1 MNKLYHSPGTCSLGV
16 HCLIEEVGAPY
27 ELVKIDLMKG
37 QQHSGE
43 YTAVNA
49 KSKVP
54 ALLREDGSLLTEWP
68 AIATWLA
75 LTHPEKGLLP
85 TDAEGLARTLEH
97 VDYIVATLHMQG
109 FTRIWRPDHFASSE
123 AEQEVVRKKG
133 RDIYEKGL
141 AHFEAKLDGRDYL
154 GGKPP
159 QSRISPC
166 STSASGKRTGSRSHS
181 RPTSPPITRGCGR
194 VRRWPRRSPTRASPE
209 GCRPRRALR
218 SAATAA
224 RATGDVRQRGR
235 SADPFAAA
243 RPAASGEWPIFLK
256 ASGS

>member
-1 MNKLYHSPGTCSLGV
+1 MSKLYHSPGTCSLGV

-37 QQHSGE
+37 QQHSDD
-43 YTAVNA
+43 YIAVNA

-54 ALLREDGSLLTEWP
+54 SLLREDGSLLTEWP

-97 VDYIVATLHMQG
+97 VDYVVATLHMQG

-154 GGKPP
+154 GGQAPSIADFALFYICFWKANRLKEPF
-159 QSRISPC
+159 SPN
-166 STSASGKRTGSRSHS
+166 
-181 RPTSPPITRGCGR
+181 
-194 VRRWPRRSPTRASPE
+194 
-209 GCRPRRALR
+209 L
-218 SAATAA
+218 AAHHA
-224 RATGDVRQRGR
+224 RMR
-235 SADPFAAA
+235 A
-243 RPAASGEWPIFLK
+243 RPSVAK
-256 ASGS
+256 ALADEGFA

>member
-75 LTHPEKGLLP
+75 LTYPEKGLLP

-97 VDYIVATLHMQG
+97 VDYMVATLHMQG

-154 GGKPP
+154 GGKAPSIADFALFYICFWKANRLKEP
-159 QSRISPC
+159 FSPN
-166 STSASGKRTGSRSHS
+166 
-181 RPTSPPITRGCGR
+181 
-194 VRRWPRRSPTRASPE
+194 
-209 GCRPRRALR
+209 L
-218 SAATAA
+218 AAHHA
-224 RATGDVRQRGR
+224 RMR
-235 SADPFAAA
+235 A
-243 RPAASGEWPIFLK
+243 RPSVAK
-256 ASGS
+256 ALADEGFA